1 MYLPI
6 KLFFSFIH
14 VIIVSIIVIPT
25 LISNNMEILTV
36 LLIFCILIKYS
47 YYTYKLCIVTILE
60 DGKTYAN
67 MPQIAGWLMGGN
79 VKNVRDMEDILINTG
94 LLLVMGKMFLLI
106 FIAYFKNKKI

>member
-14 VIIVSIIVIPT
+14 VIVVSIIVIPA
-25 LISNNMEILTV
+25 LISNNIELLTV
-36 LLIFCILIKYS
+36 VLIFCILIKYS
-47 YYTYKLCIVTILE
+47 YYTYKLCVVTVLE

-79 VKNVRDMEDILINTG
+79 VKNVRDMEDILINAG
-94 LLLVMGKMFLLI
+94 LLLVMSKMFLLI
-106 FIAYFKNKKI
+106 FMDYFKK